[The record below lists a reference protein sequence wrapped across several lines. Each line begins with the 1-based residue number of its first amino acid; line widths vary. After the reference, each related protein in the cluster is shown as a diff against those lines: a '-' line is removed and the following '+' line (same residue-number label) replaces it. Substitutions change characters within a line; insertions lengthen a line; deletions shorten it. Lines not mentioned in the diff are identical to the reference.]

1 MSRISPLANVEPKV
15 QIVFWLISIPWAR
28 HILGD
33 EKGGEW
39 VQDQRWQ
46 SVTWGGVKNKI
57 LWVTH
62 FLNGPLVCQ
71 KEIQ

>member
-46 SVTWGGVKNKI
+46 SVTWGG
-57 LWVTH
+57 
-62 FLNGPLVCQ
+62 GQ
-71 KEIQ
+71 K